1 MLDIRG
7 PKIRTGMLEATSY
20 EYEPDDEFEIHVI
33 PTTEIPN
40 HKGNK
45 MKIYCD
51 YLSLSKTVQ
60 VGTKLLIDD
69 GMMEVICV
77 GIADQ
82 HIKVRALNKAVLCE
96 RKGVLIPGAVID
108 LPAVSE
114 KDKNDLKFAV

>member
-1 MLDIRG
+1 MSSLNRRRIVASMLDIRG

-33 PTTEIPN
+33 PTSEIPN

-77 GIADQ
+77 GIAD
-82 HIKVRALNKAVLCE
+82 
-96 RKGVLIPGAVID
+96 
-108 LPAVSE
+108 
-114 KDKNDLKFAV
+114 